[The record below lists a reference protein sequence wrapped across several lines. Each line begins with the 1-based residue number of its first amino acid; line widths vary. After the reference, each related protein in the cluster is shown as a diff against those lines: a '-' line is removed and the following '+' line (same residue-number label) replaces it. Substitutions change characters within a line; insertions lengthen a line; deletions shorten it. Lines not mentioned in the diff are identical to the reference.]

1 LSRQIFLENI
11 SEDGKEDNLRE
22 RENNRRGKN
31 TLKRPIGVQN
41 MINSG
46 TPIV

>member
-1 LSRQIFLENI
+1 LSRQIFLEYI
-11 SEDGKEDNLRE
+11 SEDEKEDNLRE

-31 TLKRPIGVQN
+31 TLERPIGVQN